1 MGNALGR
8 IDIAGSVV
16 VLLPLALTLVLA
28 CTLLLLAQPLA
39 LSPLVLAGCKPYA
52 SGCGSILRY
61 FFAAVPT
68 HSGIAFNTLFV
79 ISSQPICH
87 HRC

>member
-39 LSPLVLAGCKPYA
+39 LSPLVLAA
-52 SGCGSILRY
+52 TSGCGSILRY
-61 FFAAVPT
+61 FCAAVPP
-68 HSGIAFNTLFV
+68 HSGIAFNRFATTVVDAQLW
-79 ISSQPICH
+79 
-87 HRC
+87 